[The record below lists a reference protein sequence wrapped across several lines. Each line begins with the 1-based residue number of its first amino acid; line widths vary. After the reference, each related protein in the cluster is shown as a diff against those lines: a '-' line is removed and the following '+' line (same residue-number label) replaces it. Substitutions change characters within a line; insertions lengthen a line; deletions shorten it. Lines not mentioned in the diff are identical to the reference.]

1 MMMMSQQTT
10 TANNHS
16 LDSSKKRKDDTE
28 NKKRTGSQPMIWGRR
43 STPSSSKKPSSST
56 VSSRGSS
63 STTNNDDTTNLKTI
77 HPKSSVKDIRKTT
90 PPPPPPLPSL
100 LSSKGKVLPLK
111 RQDPNPRRTDSDR
124 SKKIL
129 KRTTSPSPSCEE
141 EEDDSSLDITIP
153 VHSSSK
159 RLLTDSDAGCDLF
172 GSVDD
177 DLFIELEQDLSRLG
191 DGKDKSKPVSL
202 KKNNNNNNNR
212 KKKKKKNAPNLMEIS
227 SSEDES
233 EDEQEM
239 EMEEGNSPSSE
250 EVTIVTSE
258 EKFAESLKSLSDTQ
272 RKVIN
277 LVMRGQFRHIL
288 ILGKAGTGKS
298 RLIDVVCAYF
308 DLKSI
313 SHVKM
318 APTGLAAMAINGR
331 TIHSWFGIS
340 PVVDIKS
347 LERFNFQEHIKKILA
362 EDGNQKDQLLTMKD
376 CQVIIF
382 DEVSMI
388 DKDLLNFVDTILK
401 ILRCRNDRFGGAKAI
416 FLGDFLQLP
425 PVRKKKKYAAFSGGG
440 GGSNSTALD
449 SLMSMMIDDNDPSH
463 AAEFWYSSLLKE
475 AFVKENHIEP
485 FDILSEVE
493 EKMKSIDLRDR
504 IKRFCSSVHDD
515 SGFVFEL
522 DWWDSLFRDEEIF
535 VLTQNFRQDDPVFR
549 RILDELH
556 FGYIS
561 NKSKRIIS
569 QRVGVFP
576 DNRSPDIPPIRLCP
590 VRRIA
595 DTVNSIENE
604 KLDGRSSSV
613 YIAHVDQKSG
623 PRTISDDEIRRISQR
638 YLSDSMIPE
647 VLDLRHGTCVM
658 CMSNTTIGSLYI
670 PNGKRGIVTSFL
682 TPDVREVP
690 SSSSSYEENSL
701 SSSRKNG
708 AQFDRIPMVKFEGI
722 DGLIPMKPRRWEFS
736 EYIHRKGILVLTV
749 DQIPL
754 VPAYSTTIHKAQGM
768 TLDRGLVL
776 DIGPNS
782 GLFGEGLIYVGLS
795 RATKLNNVEILSIDF
810 SRICADKSALKY
822 TCKIYDMKG
831 IPYKTAPSTEDEML
845 SDNDE
850 DDDDKDNDNDHDDE
864 CDDELLFHDK
874 EYELFLKNNPFIRP
888 DKIKSTI

>member
-1 MMMMSQQTT
+1 MMMMSQ
-10 TANNHS
+10 
-16 LDSSKKRKDDTE
+16 RKDDIE
-28 NKKRTGSQPMIWGRR
+28 NKRRTGSQPMIWGRR

-63 STTNNDDTTNLKTI
+63 STTNNDDTTNLKNT

-124 SKKIL
+124 SKKIP
-129 KRTTSPSPSCEE
+129 KRTRSPSPSCEE
-141 EEDDSSLDITIP
+141 EENDSSLDITIP

-172 GSVDD
+172 GSIDD
-177 DLFIELEQDLSRLG
+177 DLFIELEQDLSRPG

-202 KKNNNNNNNR
+202 
-212 KKKKKKNAPNLMEIS
+212 KKKNAPNLMEIS

-233 EDEQEM
+233 GDEQEM

-347 LERFNFQEHIKKILA
+347 LGRFNFQEHINKILA

-388 DKDLLNFVDTILK
+388 DKDLLKFVDTILK
-401 ILRCRNDRFGGAKAI
+401 TLRRRNDRFGGAKAI

-425 PVRKKKKYAAFSGGG
+425 PVRKKRKYAAFSGGGG

-449 SLMSMMIDDNDPSH
+449 SLMSTMIDDNDPSH

-475 AFVKENHIEP
+475 AFVKENHIDQ

-604 KLDGRSSSV
+604 KLDRRSSSV

-623 PRTISDDEIRRISQR
+623 PRTISDDEIRKISQR

-670 PNGKRGIVTSFL
+670 PNGKRGIVVSFL

-690 SSSSSYEENSL
+690 PSSSYEENSL
-701 SSSRKNG
+701 SSSSSSRKNG

-831 IPYKTAPSTEDEML
+831 IPYRTAPSAEDEML

-850 DDDDKDNDNDHDDE
+850 DDDDDKDKDNDNDDE